1 MKGGT
6 INPWILCFHLF
17 RVDALPGGVYRFF
30 AGGGLQSFKNICLKI
45 HKKPYNF
52 TNSRRWGVSPNSS
65 LCYSPMG
72 LVSIATPHS
81 VYALNDFCLLIL
93 SSVSVQWCKYWQ
105 CAGAASKIN
114 LIKVI
119 ILKEALPPPPSLR
132 GDCTCYSKYI
142 PVSRRGGGKGWRN
155 CTVTTTRPVPRLPS
169 QPCVHGH
176 DVSVFIRQSQREHV
190 HSWAP
195 VIQLKTRFL
204 IWRENEK
211 SS

>member
-1 MKGGT
+1 M
-6 INPWILCFHLF
+6 LCQEGYTDFL
-17 RVDALPGGVYRFF
+17 R
-30 AGGGLQSFKNICLKI
+30 GGGLQSFKNICLKI

-142 PVSRRGGGKGWRN
+142 PVSRRGGEGLEKLY
-155 CTVTTTRPVPRLPS
+155 CHDHAPRA
-169 QPCVHGH
+169 
-176 DVSVFIRQSQREHV
+176 
-190 HSWAP
+190 AP
-195 VIQLKTRFL
+195 ALSTL
-204 IWRENEK
+204 CAWT
-211 SS
+211 

>member
-30 AGGGLQSFKNICLKI
+30 AGGGWGLQSFKNICLKI

-142 PVSRRGGGKGWRN
+142 PVSRRGGGRVGEIVLSRPRAPCRACPLN
-155 CTVTTTRPVPRLPS
+155 PVCMDMTYQYSSDSLNVSTYTRELPLY
-169 QPCVHGH
+169 
-176 DVSVFIRQSQREHV
+176 
-190 HSWAP
+190 SWKP
-195 VIQLKTRFL
+195 DF
-204 IWRENEK
+204 
-211 SS
+211 